1 MRIRKL
7 IIERKTQESDS
18 GWRSDDLQPRYS
30 PVFTRTRPIRAGWR
44 WRSAR
49 AVSGEREFVLVAL
62 CHPGR
67 NNWQA
72 MLILCTEN
80 GGGSLVGRY
89 EYHGNHP
96 GLHAHTH
103 CRRGG
108 IEIGPSSV
116 DNLLRVP
123 SSGTRHRRHFAL
135 TENGFWEVARRFF
148 RVRERKGPLL

>member
-1 MRIRKL
+1 MRICRL
-7 IIERKTQESDS
+7 IIEEKTQESDS
-18 GWRSDDLQPRYS
+18 GWRSDDLQPRHS

-49 AVSGEREFVLVAL
+49 AVAGERQFVLVVL

-72 MLILCTEN
+72 MLILCTES
-80 GGGSLVGRY
+80 GGSLVGRY

-96 GLHAHTH
+96 GLHAHAH
-103 CRRGG
+103 CWRGG
-108 IEIGPSSV
+108 NEIGPGSV

-123 SSGTRHRRHFAL
+123 SSGVPHRRRFAW
-135 TENGFWEVARRFF
+135 TENSFWEAARRFF
-148 RVRERKGPLL
+148 RVKEGKGPLL